1 MDPGNVPA
9 ELSHLSLVEQQLI
22 SRISPLM
29 YIHMLKHGGIA
40 ANGHCVT
47 FPQNINEPCQI
58 LPKLPTDIQIICVR
72 KTGNNAIHK
81 DFKVRRFAVQSALN
95 WLKSNNVA
103 YSDITISQDRLNLLP
118 ENGEINLET
127 IKSNFESTTDKDQ
140 GPAKEQVSP
149 DEINGDTVSAVQLPD
164 ESVNIRN
171 NIESILQEITDPKSK
186 EKCSRKKNSNY
197 SMANK
202 RQ

>member
-1 MDPGNVPA
+1 M
-9 ELSHLSLVEQQLI
+9 
-22 SRISPLM
+22 
-29 YIHMLKHGGIA
+29 
-40 ANGHCVT
+40 
-47 FPQNINEPCQI
+47 
-58 LPKLPTDIQIICVR
+58 
-72 KTGNNAIHK
+72 
-81 DFKVRRFAVQSALN
+81 
-95 WLKSNNVA
+95 A

-186 EKCSRKKNSNY
+186 EKCSREKNSNY